1 MSSTQMST
9 TVSSPSS
16 TAGSTS
22 NDLYWTSHDP
32 RDTAIIGYEGT
43 RPVFWRLATTVAYHN
58 ATRTTV
64 FKGTERSE
72 REDEVAWLDWTSVN
86 HLGLATI
93 GDMEVPMSELVQRGS
108 TFRARSFTIP
118 CDGRVF
124 EWRRDEIFN
133 SMYELYDAHGT
144 LVASFELYDIP
155 QVSSIGML
163 HGVMRY
169 WYKSDDH
176 LMLTS
181 IISLSLIRWIAL
193 HGHE

>member
-1 MSSTQMST
+1 MASTQMNT
-9 TVSSPSS
+9 PVSSPSS
-16 TAGSTS
+16 TTVTTS

-32 RDTAIIGYEGT
+32 RDTAIIGYEGKH
-43 RPVFWRLATTVAYHN
+43 PVFWRLATTVAYHN
-58 ATRTTV
+58 ATRTV
-64 FKGTERSE
+64 IFKGTEQSE
-72 REDEVAWLDWTSVN
+72 HEDEVAWLDWTSVN

-118 CDGRVF
+118 IDGRVF
-124 EWRRDEIFN
+124 EWRRDELFN
-133 SMYELYDAHGT
+133 SMYELYSAHGT
-144 LVASFELYDIP
+144 LMASFELYDIP

-169 WYKSDDH
+169 WYKNDDH

-181 IISLSLIRWIAL
+181 IISLALIRWIAL